1 MNLEQLLAMGLTQE
15 QAEKIIADNKAA
27 IEQYQALQAEVERM
41 RKHNETLLAEKKAE
55 QQKQREAQAE
65 KDALAQEQARKKGD
79 FDTLEKQYQ
88 DKIAKLEAEI
98 VERDKQRDSD
108 LVKSEA
114 LKLASSLSDNEHNQ
128 EILQMLI
135 EKRLTAE
142 NGQVK
147 VVDDLGNATISTIAD
162 LKNEISTSGK
172 FDSLITGTKASGV
185 GATGQGTQGTKTLK
199 DYTEGELIELQKT
212 NPAEFTRIINQ

>member
-1 MNLEQLLAMGLTQE
+1 MSDPAQTTDTPVTKTTE
-15 QAEKIIADNKAA
+15 QAITP
-27 IEQYQALQAEVERM
+27 EQYQALQDEVEKL
-41 RKHNETLLAEKKAE
+41 RKHSETLLAEKKAE

-142 NGQVK
+142 NGQIK
-147 VVDDLGNATISTIAD
+147 VTDGTGNLTIASIAD

-172 FDSLITGTKASGV
+172 FDSLIIGTKASGV
-185 GATGQGTQGTKTLK
+185 GATGQGTQGTKQAS
-199 DYTEGELIELQKT
+199 DYTESERIELATT
-212 NPAEFTRIINQ
+212 NPNLFNQLFAQKE

>member
-1 MNLEQLLAMGLTQE
+1 MSDQTQTTDAPVTDTTEQTVTPE
-15 QAEKIIADNKAA
+15 QFK
-27 IEQYQALQAEVERM
+27 ALQDEVERM

-128 EILQMLI
+128 AILQMLI

-185 GATGQGTQGTKTLK
+185 GATGQGTQGTKQAS
-199 DYTEGELIELQKT
+199 DYTESERIELANT
-212 NPAEFTRIINQ
+212 NPNLFNQLFAQKE

>member
-1 MNLEQLLAMGLTQE
+1 MSDQTTDAPVTDTTEQT
-15 QAEKIIADNKAA
+15 ITP
-27 IEQYQALQAEVERM
+27 EQYQALQDEVEKL
-41 RKHNETLLAEKKAE
+41 RKHSETLLAEKKAE

-79 FDTLEKQYQ
+79 FETLEKQYQ

-128 EILQMLI
+128 AILQMLI

-185 GATGQGTQGTKTLK
+185 GATGQGTQGTKQAS
-199 DYTEGELIELQKT
+199 DYTESERIELATT
-212 NPAEFTRIINQ
+212 NPNLFNQLFAQKE

>member
-1 MNLEQLLAMGLTQE
+1 MSDPAQTTDTPVTKTTK
-15 QAEKIIADNKAA
+15 QAITP
-27 IEQYQALQAEVERM
+27 EQYQALQDEVEKL
-41 RKHNETLLAEKKAE
+41 RKHSETLLAEKKAE

-142 NGQVK
+142 NGQIK
-147 VVDDLGNATISTIAD
+147 VTDGTGNLTIASIAD

-172 FDSLITGTKASGV
+172 FDSLIIGTKASGV

>member
-1 MNLEQLLAMGLTQE
+1 MSDQTQTTDAPVTDTTEQT
-15 QAEKIIADNKAA
+15 ITP
-27 IEQYQALQAEVERM
+27 EQYQALQDEVERM

-65 KDALAQEQARKKGD
+65 KDALAREQARKKGD

-128 EILQMLI
+128 AILQMLI
-135 EKRLTAE
+135 EKRLAAE

-172 FDSLITGTKASGV
+172 FDSLITGTKASGI
-185 GATGQGTQGTKTLK
+185 GATGQGTQGTKQAS
-199 DYTEGELIELQKT
+199 DYNESERIELATT
-212 NPAEFTRIINQ
+212 NPNLFNQLFAQKE

>member
-1 MNLEQLLAMGLTQE
+1 MSDQTQTTDAPVTDTTEQT
-15 QAEKIIADNKAA
+15 ITP
-27 IEQYQALQAEVERM
+27 EQYQALQDEVEKL
-41 RKHNETLLAEKKAE
+41 RKHSETLLAEKKAE

-79 FDTLEKQYQ
+79 FETLEKQYQ

-128 EILQMLI
+128 AILQMLI
-135 EKRLTAE
+135 EKRLAAE

-147 VVDDLGNATISTIAD
+147 VVDDLGNATIATIAD

-185 GATGQGTQGTKTLK
+185 GATGQGTQGTKQAS
-199 DYTEGELIELQKT
+199 DYTESERIELATT
-212 NPAEFTRIINQ
+212 NPNLFNQLFAQKE

>member
-1 MNLEQLLAMGLTQE
+1 MSDQAQTTDAPVTETEQST
-15 QAEKIIADNKAA
+15 ITP
-27 IEQYQALQAEVERM
+27 EQYQALQSEVEKL
-41 RKHNETLLAEKKAE
+41 RKHSETLLAEKKAE

-79 FDTLEKQYQ
+79 FETLEKQYQ

-128 EILQMLI
+128 AILQMLI
-135 EKRLTAE
+135 EKRLAAE

>member
-1 MNLEQLLAMGLTQE
+1 MSDQTQTTDAPVTDTTEQSTVTP
-15 QAEKIIADNKAA
+15 
-27 IEQYQALQAEVERM
+27 EQYQALQDEVEKL
-41 RKHNETLLAEKKAE
+41 RKHSETLLTEKKAE

-142 NGQVK
+142 NGQIK
-147 VVDDLGNATISTIAD
+147 VTDGTGNLTIASIAD

-185 GATGQGTQGTKTLK
+185 GATGQGTQGTKQAS
-199 DYTEGELIELQKT
+199 DYTESERIELATT
-212 NPAEFTRIINQ
+212 NPNLFNQLFAQKE

>member
-1 MNLEQLLAMGLTQE
+1 MSDQTQTIDAPVTDTTEQT
-15 QAEKIIADNKAA
+15 ITP
-27 IEQYQALQAEVERM
+27 EQYQALQDEVERM

-55 QQKQREAQAE
+55 TEKRKAEQAE

-79 FDTLEKQYQ
+79 FETLEKQYQ

-128 EILQMLI
+128 AILQMLI
-135 EKRLTAE
+135 EKRLAAE

-185 GATGQGTQGTKTLK
+185 GATGQGTQGTKQAS
-199 DYTEGELIELQKT
+199 DYTESERIELANT
-212 NPAEFTRIINQ
+212 NPNLFNQLFAQKE

>member
-1 MNLEQLLAMGLTQE
+1 MSDQIQTTDAPVTETEQST
-15 QAEKIIADNKAA
+15 ITP
-27 IEQYQALQAEVERM
+27 EQYQALQDEVERM

-55 QQKQREAQAE
+55 TEKRKAEQAE

-79 FDTLEKQYQ
+79 FETLEKQYQ

-128 EILQMLI
+128 AILQMLI

-185 GATGQGTQGTKTLK
+185 GATGQGTQGTKQAS
-199 DYTEGELIELQKT
+199 DYTESERIELATT
-212 NPAEFTRIINQ
+212 NPNLFNQLFAQKE

>member
-1 MNLEQLLAMGLTQE
+1 MSDQTQTTDAPVTDTEQT
-15 QAEKIIADNKAA
+15 ITP
-27 IEQYQALQAEVERM
+27 EQYQALQDEVEKL
-41 RKHNETLLAEKKAE
+41 RKHSETLLAEKKAE

-79 FDTLEKQYQ
+79 FETLEKQYQ

-128 EILQMLI
+128 AILQMLI

-185 GATGQGTQGTKTLK
+185 GATGQGTQGTKQAS
-199 DYTEGELIELQKT
+199 DYTESERIELATT
-212 NPAEFTRIINQ
+212 NPNLFNQLFAQKE

>member
-1 MNLEQLLAMGLTQE
+1 MSNQT
-15 QAEKIIADNKAA
+15 KITDAPVTITP
-27 IEQYQALQAEVERM
+27 EQYQALQDEVERM

-55 QQKQREAQAE
+55 TEKRKAEQAE

-128 EILQMLI
+128 AILQMLI
-135 EKRLTAE
+135 EKRLAAE

-212 NPAEFTRIINQ
+212 NPAEFNRIINQ

>member
-1 MNLEQLLAMGLTQE
+1 MSDQTQTTDAPVTETEQST
-15 QAEKIIADNKAA
+15 ITP
-27 IEQYQALQAEVERM
+27 EQYKALQEEVEKL
-41 RKHNETLLAEKKAE
+41 RKHSETLLAEKKAE

-98 VERDKQRDSD
+98 VERDKQCDSD

-128 EILQMLI
+128 AILQMLI
-135 EKRLTAE
+135 EKRLMAE
-142 NGQVK
+142 NGQIK
-147 VVDDLGNATISTIAD
+147 VTDGAGNLTIATIAD

-185 GATGQGTQGTKTLK
+185 GATGQGTQGTKQAS
-199 DYTEGELIELQKT
+199 DYTESERIELANT
-212 NPAEFTRIINQ
+212 NPNLFNQLFAQKE

>member
-1 MNLEQLLAMGLTQE
+1 MSDQTQPTDAPVTDTEQT
-15 QAEKIIADNKAA
+15 ITP
-27 IEQYQALQAEVERM
+27 EQYQALQDEVERM

-55 QQKQREAQAE
+55 TEKRKAEQAE

-79 FDTLEKQYQ
+79 FETLEKQYQ

-128 EILQMLI
+128 AILQMLI
-135 EKRLTAE
+135 EKRLAAE

-185 GATGQGTQGTKTLK
+185 GATGQGTQGTKQAS
-199 DYTEGELIELQKT
+199 DYTESERIELANT
-212 NPAEFTRIINQ
+212 NPNLFNQLFAQKE

>member
-1 MNLEQLLAMGLTQE
+1 MSDQTQTTDAPVTDTTEQT
-15 QAEKIIADNKAA
+15 ITP
-27 IEQYQALQAEVERM
+27 EQYQALQDEVEKL
-41 RKHNETLLAEKKAE
+41 RKHSETLLAEKKAE

-79 FDTLEKQYQ
+79 FETLEKQYQ

-128 EILQMLI
+128 AILQMLI

-185 GATGQGTQGTKTLK
+185 GATGQGTQGTKQAS
-199 DYTEGELIELQKT
+199 DYTESERIELANT
-212 NPAEFTRIINQ
+212 NPNLFNQLFAQKE

>member
-1 MNLEQLLAMGLTQE
+1 MSDQTKTTDAPGTQTK
-15 QAEKIIADNKAA
+15 QSTITP
-27 IEQYQALQAEVERM
+27 EQYQALQDEVEKL
-41 RKHNETLLAEKKAE
+41 RKHSETLLAEKKAE

-79 FDTLEKQYQ
+79 FETLEKRYQ

-114 LKLASSLSDNEHNQ
+114 LKLASSLSDNEHDQ
-128 EILQMLI
+128 AILQMLI

-185 GATGQGTQGTKTLK
+185 GATGQGTQGTKQAS
-199 DYTEGELIELQKT
+199 DYTESERIELATT
-212 NPAEFTRIINQ
+212 NPNLFNQLFAQKE

>member
-1 MNLEQLLAMGLTQE
+1 MSDQTQTTDAPVTQTEQPTITL
-15 QAEKIIADNKAA
+15 
-27 IEQYQALQAEVERM
+27 EQYQALQDEVEKL
-41 RKHNETLLAEKKAE
+41 RKHSETLLAEKKAE

-65 KDALAQEQARKKGD
+65 KEALAQEQARKKGD

-88 DKIAKLEAEI
+88 EKIAKLEAEI

-142 NGQVK
+142 NGQIK
-147 VVDDLGNATISTIAD
+147 VTDGAGNLTIATIAD

-185 GATGQGTQGTKTLK
+185 GATGQGTQGTKQAS
-199 DYTEGELIELQKT
+199 DYTESERIELATT
-212 NPAEFTRIINQ
+212 NPNLFNQLFAQKE

>member
-1 MNLEQLLAMGLTQE
+1 MSDQAQTTDAPVTDTTQ
-15 QAEKIIADNKAA
+15 QTITP
-27 IEQYQALQAEVERM
+27 EQYQALQDEVERM

-79 FDTLEKQYQ
+79 FETLEKQYQ

-128 EILQMLI
+128 AILQMLI

-185 GATGQGTQGTKTLK
+185 GATGQGTQGTKQAS
-199 DYTEGELIELQKT
+199 DYTESERIELANT
-212 NPAEFTRIINQ
+212 NPNLFNQLFAQKE

>member
-1 MNLEQLLAMGLTQE
+1 MSDQTQTTDAPVTDTTEQT
-15 QAEKIIADNKAA
+15 ITP
-27 IEQYQALQAEVERM
+27 EQYQTLQDEVEKL
-41 RKHNETLLAEKKAE
+41 RKHSETLLAEKKAE

-79 FDTLEKQYQ
+79 FETLEKQYQ

-128 EILQMLI
+128 AILQMLI
-135 EKRLTAE
+135 EKRLAAE
-142 NGQVK
+142 NGQIK
-147 VVDDLGNATISTIAD
+147 VTDGTGNLTIASIAD

-185 GATGQGTQGTKTLK
+185 GATGQGTQGTKQAS
-199 DYTEGELIELQKT
+199 DYTESERIELATT
-212 NPAEFTRIINQ
+212 NPNLFNQLFAQKE

>member
-1 MNLEQLLAMGLTQE
+1 MSDQTKTTDAPGTQTK
-15 QAEKIIADNKAA
+15 QSTITP
-27 IEQYQALQAEVERM
+27 EQYQALQDEVEKL
-41 RKHNETLLAEKKAE
+41 RKHSETLLAEKKAE

-79 FDTLEKQYQ
+79 FETLEKRYQ

-114 LKLASSLSDNEHNQ
+114 LKLASSLSDNEHDQ
-128 EILQMLI
+128 AILQMLI
-135 EKRLTAE
+135 EKRLAAE

-212 NPAEFTRIINQ
+212 NPAEFTRVINQ

>member
-27 IEQYQALQAEVERM
+27 IEQYQALQDEVERM

-79 FDTLEKQYQ
+79 FETLEKQYQ

-128 EILQMLI
+128 AILQMLI
-135 EKRLTAE
+135 EKRLAAE
-142 NGQVK
+142 NGQIK
-147 VVDDLGNATISTIAD
+147 VTDGAGNLTIASIAD

>member
-1 MNLEQLLAMGLTQE
+1 MSDPAQTTDVPATKTTE
-15 QAEKIIADNKAA
+15 QAITP
-27 IEQYQALQAEVERM
+27 EQYQALQDEVEKL
-41 RKHNETLLAEKKAE
+41 RKHSETLLAEKKAE

-79 FDTLEKQYQ
+79 FETLEKQYQ

-142 NGQVK
+142 NGQIK
-147 VVDDLGNATISTIAD
+147 VTDGTGNLTIASIAD

-185 GATGQGTQGTKTLK
+185 GATGQGTQGTKQAS
-199 DYTEGELIELQKT
+199 DYTESERIELATT
-212 NPAEFTRIINQ
+212 NPNLFNQLFAQKE

>member
-1 MNLEQLLAMGLTQE
+1 MSDQTQPTDAPVTDTTQ
-15 QAEKIIADNKAA
+15 QAITP
-27 IEQYQALQAEVERM
+27 EQYQALQDEVEKL
-41 RKHNETLLAEKKAE
+41 RKHSETLLAEKKAE

-142 NGQVK
+142 NGQIK
-147 VVDDLGNATISTIAD
+147 VTDGTGNLTIASIAD

-185 GATGQGTQGTKTLK
+185 GATGQGTQGTKQAS
-199 DYTEGELIELQKT
+199 DYTESERIELATT
-212 NPAEFTRIINQ
+212 NPNLFNQLFAQKE

>member
-1 MNLEQLLAMGLTQE
+1 MSDQTQPTDAPVTDTTEQT
-15 QAEKIIADNKAA
+15 ITP
-27 IEQYQALQAEVERM
+27 EQYQALQDEVEKL
-41 RKHNETLLAEKKAE
+41 RKHSETLLAEKKAE

-79 FDTLEKQYQ
+79 FETLEKQYQ

-128 EILQMLI
+128 AILQMLI

>member
-1 MNLEQLLAMGLTQE
+1 MSDQTQTTDAPVTETTE
-15 QAEKIIADNKAA
+15 QAITP
-27 IEQYQALQAEVERM
+27 EQYQALQDEVEKL
-41 RKHNETLLAEKKAE
+41 RKHSETLLAEKKAE

-128 EILQMLI
+128 AILQMLI
-135 EKRLTAE
+135 EKRLAAE

>member
-1 MNLEQLLAMGLTQE
+1 MSDQTQTTDAPVTDTEQT
-15 QAEKIIADNKAA
+15 ITP
-27 IEQYQALQAEVERM
+27 EQYQALQDEVEKL
-41 RKHNETLLAEKKAE
+41 RKHSETLLAEKKAE
-55 QQKQREAQAE
+55 TEKRKAEQAE

-79 FDTLEKQYQ
+79 FETLEKQYQ

-142 NGQVK
+142 NGQIK

>member
-1 MNLEQLLAMGLTQE
+1 MSDQTKTIDAPATDTTK
-15 QAEKIIADNKAA
+15 QAITP
-27 IEQYQALQAEVERM
+27 EQYQALQDEVEKL
-41 RKHNETLLAEKKAE
+41 RKHSETLLAEKKAE

-65 KDALAQEQARKKGD
+65 KDVLAQEQARKKGD

-128 EILQMLI
+128 AILQMLI

-147 VVDDLGNATISTIAD
+147 VVDDLGIATISTIAD

-172 FDSLITGTKASGV
+172 FDSLITGTKASGI
-185 GATGQGTQGTKTLK
+185 GATGQGTQGTKQAS
-199 DYTEGELIELQKT
+199 DYTESERIELANT
-212 NPAEFTRIINQ
+212 NPNLFNQLFAQKE

>member
-1 MNLEQLLAMGLTQE
+1 MSDKTKTTDATVTDTTK
-15 QAEKIIADNKAA
+15 QAITP
-27 IEQYQALQAEVERM
+27 EQYQALQDEVEKL
-41 RKHNETLLAEKKAE
+41 RKHSETLLAEKKAE

-98 VERDKQRDSD
+98 VERDKQLDSD

-128 EILQMLI
+128 AILQMLI
-135 EKRLTAE
+135 EKRLAAE

-185 GATGQGTQGTKTLK
+185 GATGLGTQGTKTLK

>member
-1 MNLEQLLAMGLTQE
+1 MSDQTQTTDAPVTDTTEQT
-15 QAEKIIADNKAA
+15 ITP
-27 IEQYQALQAEVERM
+27 EQYQALQDEVERM

-55 QQKQREAQAE
+55 TEKRKAEQAE

-79 FDTLEKQYQ
+79 FETLEKQYQ

-128 EILQMLI
+128 AILQMLI

-185 GATGQGTQGTKTLK
+185 GATGQGTQGTKQAS
-199 DYTEGELIELQKT
+199 DYTESERIELATT
-212 NPAEFTRIINQ
+212 NPNLFNQLFAQKE

>member
-1 MNLEQLLAMGLTQE
+1 MSDQNQTTDAPVTQTEQSTVTP
-15 QAEKIIADNKAA
+15 
-27 IEQYQALQAEVERM
+27 EQYQALQDEVEKL
-41 RKHNETLLAEKKAE
+41 RKHSETLLAEKKAE

-79 FDTLEKQYQ
+79 FDALEKRYQ

-128 EILQMLI
+128 AILQMLI